1 MAAGRKGELVPRP
14 SKKVEYDIRFAS
26 AGAKKG
32 WRDLVATMRNPMADA
47 WDFLT
52 RTPDGKHSHQLPPKG
67 GAGDRAARRAVVRA
81 VATQTDAERFSADLV
96 LPR

>member
-14 SKKVEYDIRFAS
+14 AKKVEYDIRFAS
-26 AGAKKG
+26 SGAKKG

-52 RTPDGKHSHQLPPKG
+52 RTPTATTSTNYRLKG

-81 VATQTDAERFSADLV
+81 VAT
-96 LPR
+96 